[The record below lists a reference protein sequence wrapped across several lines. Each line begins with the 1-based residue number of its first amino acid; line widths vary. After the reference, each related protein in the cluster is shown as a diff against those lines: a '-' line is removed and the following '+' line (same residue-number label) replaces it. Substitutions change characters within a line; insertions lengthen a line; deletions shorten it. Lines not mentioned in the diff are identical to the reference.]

1 MSRTRFTNKPALIL
15 FSIFMIALLPI
26 GSSAMW
32 ARMTDAELIKQ
43 SNLIVKATYI
53 GSTTISVDK
62 KKLHLGVLHIE
73 DTLKGN
79 QQGVVFIRL
88 GSTTKGFPK
97 KSDEISFKLNQKGMW
112 FLEKNIEQE
121 GVYIINRPDR
131 FIPEEQFKNRLPALF
146 KLLH

>member
-1 MSRTRFTNKPALIL
+1 MSRTWFTNKPALIL

-43 SNLIVKATYI
+43 SNIIIKATYI
-53 GSTTISVDK
+53 GSSTIRVNNK
-62 KKLHLGVLHIE
+62 ELHLGVLHIE
-73 DTLKGN
+73 ETLKGN

-88 GSTTKGFPK
+88 GSTAKGFPK
-97 KSDEISFKLNQKGMW
+97 RSDEISFKLNQKGMW

-121 GVYIINRPDR
+121 GVYIINRLDR

-146 KLLH
+146 KLLD